1 MRCLLSVP
9 TLFSVCYPSTC
20 VALGRGFVVVSLSGR
35 DSTTPPHHSLHCP
48 RPADVTAD
56 YYIYNTDT
64 SIPGVGMSAQQSGGL
79 LTQSHTNYGFM
90 TNNPQ
95 VGAFGSVGRVPVAVF
110 VCFVCVFCLCVVNAE
125 LGGSVCWM

>member
-1 MRCLLSVP
+1 VSPQCAEVILCLLP
-9 TLFSVCYPSTC
+9 IRVCGIGSWVC
-20 VALGRGFVVVSLSGR
+20 CRFVVWEHWEPPLRPPPLPSLDG
-35 DSTTPPHHSLHCP
+35 PH
-48 RPADVTAD
+48 PADVTAD

-95 VGAFGSVGRVPVAVF
+95 VGGAWLGCPCAHGRA
-110 VCFVCVFCLCVVNAE
+110 CVFCLCVVYAE